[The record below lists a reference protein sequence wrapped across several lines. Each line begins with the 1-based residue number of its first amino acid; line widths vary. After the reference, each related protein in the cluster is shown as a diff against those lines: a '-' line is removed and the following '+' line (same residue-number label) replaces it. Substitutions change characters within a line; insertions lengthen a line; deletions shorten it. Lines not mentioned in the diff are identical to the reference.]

1 MTRDEAMT
9 LAAHVVQVWPRGGIA
24 TDVWA
29 EELGKLDSA
38 RARAALAELKRSEDH
53 SPSLARFYARYTA
66 HAPVARHVECSRCEG
81 SGWLEVADARRHGPR
96 CADRSGVYGEP
107 GDCHCSAMEPCQC
120 AAGESLA
127 ATHERIVSRSAV
139 PR

>member
-9 LAAHVVQVWPRGGIA
+9 LAAHIVQVWPRGGIA

-29 EELGKLDSA
+29 DELGKLETD

-53 SPSLARFYARYTA
+53 SPSLARFYARYSA
-66 HAPVARHVECSRCEG
+66 HAPVARSVDCSRCEG
-81 SGWLEVADARRHGPR
+81 SGWLEVTDARRHGLR
-96 CADRSGVYGEP
+96 CDAPGVYGEP

-120 AAGESLA
+120 SAGEALT
-127 ATHERIVSRSAV
+127 ATHERIVSRSAGA
-139 PR
+139 R